1 MDEPNEEPE
10 EPEENEELEPLKKY
24 LLLQK
29 LEKLKHKLKVNDIES
44 EGLNTF
50 LKFGKEFSY
59 ETILSVSNS
68 FIDFFNTQFNANRG
82 EANAG

>member
-1 MDEPNEEPE
+1 MMNPE
-10 EPEENEELEPLKKY
+10 TTSQDELEPLKKY

-29 LEKLKHKLKVNDIES
+29 LEKLKNKLEMNDVES

-50 LKFGKEFSY
+50 LHFGKDFSY

-68 FIDFFNTQFNANRG
+68 FATFFEKQLGKEEENNAR
-82 EANAG
+82 

>member
-1 MDEPNEEPE
+1 MDENESQD
-10 EPEENEELEPLKKY
+10 ELEPLKKY

-29 LEKLKHKLKVNDIES
+29 LEKLKYKLEVNNIES
-44 EGLNTF
+44 DGLNTF

-68 FIDFFNTQFNANRG
+68 FVEFFNTQFEVNRG
-82 EANAG
+82 EANAR